1 MTKFGSLR
9 STTITNCVIFNLLL
23 LFSVCLFTPFVC
35 IATIINLKF
44 YALDVMTPSF
54 HHFIPKF
61 NVKNHF
67 TINNNLRMKEG
78 ACG

>member
-1 MTKFGSLR
+1 
-9 STTITNCVIFNLLL
+9 V
-23 LFSVCLFTPFVC
+23 FTPFVC

-44 YALDVMTPSF
+44 CALDVMTPCF
-54 HHFIPKF
+54 HHFVPKF

-78 ACG
+78 LGGERKAKRQLYFVNFTIT